1 MNPTYFETPAQ
12 FRAWLEANHAT
23 ASELSVGFRKK
34 GTGLPS
40 ITWPE
45 SVDQALCF
53 GWIDGVRHSIDAE
66 NYRIRFTPRKPG
78 GIWSQVNIGR
88 FTELLAQGLVHPR
101 GVLAYETGKGRTNQ
115 YSHERG
121 EQSFSEAETERFEAN
136 ARALLSAE
144 RTALNLLGRLSG
156 VATLTH
162 TYTTAISGTKA
173 RIADTR
179 KTTPGLRHL
188 EKYAVRCGGG
198 LNHRFGLDDAIL
210 IKDNHVAACGG
221 VAEALKRARA
231 AAGHLM
237 KIEVEVDSLAQFDE
251 ALPLAPDVIM
261 LDNFSLE
268 DLATAVRLAAGKVT
282 LEASG
287 GVNLKTVRGIAETGV
302 DVISVG
308 ALTHSAPVLDIG
320 LDAV

>member
-1 MNPTYFETPAQ
+1 MIAPIPDLLIQPVVSAALAEDLGRAGDVTAQ
-12 FRAWLEANHAT
+12 ACIEAHARLT
-23 ASELSVGFRKK
+23 AVFAARQNGVVA
-34 GTGLPS
+34 GL
-40 ITWPE
+40 
-45 SVDQALCF
+45 ACA
-53 GWIDGVRHSIDAE
+53 R
-66 NYRIRFTPRKPG
+66 
-78 GIWSQVNIGR
+78 
-88 FTELLAQGLVHPR
+88 LA
-101 GVLAYETGKGRTNQ
+101 VLALDPAAK
-115 YSHERG
+115 
-121 EQSFSEAETERFEAN
+121 FEAMVADGDAIHPGQVLAKVEAN

-156 VATLTH
+156 VATLARD
-162 TYTTAISGTKA
+162 YVQAVAGTGA

-221 VAEALKRARA
+221 VGEALKRARA

-237 KIEVEVDSLAQFDE
+237 KIEVEVDSLAQLEE
-251 ALPLAPDVIM
+251 ALPHRPDVIM

-268 DLATAVRLAAGKVT
+268 DLAKAVAMTAGAVT

-287 GVNLKTVRGIAETGV
+287 GVNLQTVGGIARTGV
-302 DVISVG
+302 QVISVG
-308 ALTHSAPVLDIG
+308 ALTHSASVLDIG